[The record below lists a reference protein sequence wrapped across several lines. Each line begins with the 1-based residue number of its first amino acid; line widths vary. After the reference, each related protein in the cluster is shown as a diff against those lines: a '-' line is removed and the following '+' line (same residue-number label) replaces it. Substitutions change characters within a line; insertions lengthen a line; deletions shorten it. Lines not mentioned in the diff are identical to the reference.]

1 MTPTQGTTRDAFTSS
16 TVTQGSTKNSFF
28 HLCAKGGG
36 LEQSRQ
42 HHCRR
47 WLWIVSKL
55 SLRLNHCAG
64 PHCWWWCL
72 GLNVFA
78 PPLRLSQIFG
88 CCNVSNR
95 YRYRNM
101 CRLLRKG
108 NRWRLLSKHLSCK
121 HGWMSTGSALRGWF
135 SSFQS
140 DTLCSESTPDLAA
153 TNTVVLLVPCTQFN
167 VRASQL
173 WWGFPGFNWTTRR
186 LLGAGSRPAC
196 VAQEVEQSFRQLQPA
211 LHTVVCMQERLQ
223 TLMALA
229 DPCVILLTQGNYC
242 FVSWLSEKRSRYW
255 PFVSWL
261 SQSVTIHECTKC
273 TKTRSD

>member
-1 MTPTQGTTRDAFTSS
+1 
-16 TVTQGSTKNSFF
+16 
-28 HLCAKGGG
+28 
-36 LEQSRQ
+36 
-42 HHCRR
+42 
-47 WLWIVSKL
+47 
-55 SLRLNHCAG
+55 
-64 PHCWWWCL
+64 
-72 GLNVFA
+72 
-78 PPLRLSQIFG
+78 
-88 CCNVSNR
+88 
-95 YRYRNM
+95 M

-167 VRASQL
+167 IRASQL

-229 DPCVILLTQGNYC
+229 DPCVILLTQGNYS
-242 FVSWLSEKRSRYW
+242 FVSWPKSVLDTDLLSLDCPSLS
-255 PFVSWL
+255 PFMSAQSALELEVTKAEQ
-261 SQSVTIHECTKC
+261 SQYIEIISYFSFQILGGTLVYKEN
-273 TKTRSD
+273 